1 MKRNR
6 VHLAHAL
13 IFFSSLLAVDCEESK
28 QRSISDLYNFRFD
41 QCIERLDELL
51 EACPNDPLVPFLHIS
66 ARWQKELFHG
76 SAESSYQ
83 VIYDGIKKT
92 APYYQDMIDRHPE
105 DQRFNL
111 FLGSL
116 YGLKAR
122 VDLANS
128 DWMALVISG
137 AKGFSYINEAK
148 DNDPD
153 LHDVDM
159 PIGTLE
165 YFLCKSSSPLQV
177 LGSVFGLGSD
187 CEEAIRKL
195 ENASQNGELSWIEA
209 RNVLS
214 HAYLYLERDLQR
226 AVGVT
231 SSLATNFPGHPFFM
245 YLHAETLVKLERYT
259 EYQSIQPRLKRFISG
274 GPVNQRQECRDKFNY
289 IEALRHFQL
298 GSYEKAIISASD
310 VIDGYDN
317 EFKWIL
323 GYAHFI
329 RGKSL
334 DIIGKREQAV
344 SDYKNAEGYLE
355 RYPEQLE
362 ALSLIERPFS
372 AE

>member
-1 MKRNR
+1 MKKNR
-6 VHLAHAL
+6 VQLA
-13 IFFSSLLAVDCEESK
+13 LLFTVLSVLTAVDCEDSK
-28 QRSISDLYNFRFD
+28 QKSISDLYNFRFD
-41 QCIERLDELL
+41 QCIDRLDELL
-51 EACPNDPLVPFLHIS
+51 ELCPNDPLVPFLHIS
-66 ARWQKELFHG
+66 AKWQKELFHG
-76 SAESSYQ
+76 SAESSYE

-92 APYYQDMIDRHPE
+92 APHYQDMIDMHPD

-137 AKGFSYINEAK
+137 AKGFSYIKEAR
-148 DNDPD
+148 DRDPD

-165 YFLCKSSSPLQV
+165 YFLCKSSSPLQM
-177 LGSVFGLGSD
+177 LGSVFGLGYD
-187 CEEAIRKL
+187 CEEAIGKL

-214 HAYLYLERDLQR
+214 HAYLYLERDFQS
-226 AVGVT
+226 AVDVT
-231 SSLATNFPGHPFFM
+231 SSLAKNFPGHPFFM
-245 YLHAETLVKLERYT
+245 YLHAEALVKLERYV
-259 EYQSIQPRLKRFISG
+259 EYQSLLPVLQEFISD
-274 GPVNQRQECRDKFNY
+274 GPINQRQECKDKFNY
-289 IEALRHFQL
+289 IESLRHFQM
-298 GSYEKAIISASD
+298 GSYDKAVVSASD

-329 RGKSL
+329 RGKSFDVL
-334 DIIGKREQAV
+334 GERERAI
-344 SDYKNAEGYLE
+344 SDYKNAEGYLD

-362 ALSLIERPFS
+362 ALNYVTRPFS
-372 AE
+372 VE